1 MKTQSGNKRVQISWM
16 PTFLLAAAIVST
28 AVLIYVWLS
37 PFKYSPLPLK
47 EAAKR
52 LQGVQWYRV
61 SFDDKSDWIF
71 RALIVVPA
79 AFCFGGA
86 VDYGRR
92 SRWFLLLATPLIL
105 LFLAAVVLGLELCKV
120 WFIPRV
126 VSQNDVYAGWC
137 GAVFGLLI
145 WGLLGNGCLSF
156 VSRRFGESDRDAGE

>member
-1 MKTQSGNKRVQISWM
+1 MNKHSSEKFEQSSWI
-16 PTFLLAAAIVST
+16 PTFLLATAIIST
-28 AVLIYVWLS
+28 SVLIYVWLS

-47 EAAKR
+47 ETAKR
-52 LQGVQWYRV
+52 LQEVEWYRV
-61 SFDDKSDWIF
+61 SFDDNSNWIF

-92 SRWFLLLATPLIL
+92 SRWFLMLAAPLIL

-126 VSQNDVYAGWC
+126 VSQNNVYAGWC
-137 GAVFGLLI
+137 GAVFGLLF

-156 VSRRFGESDRDAGE
+156 VSRRFGASDRDAGE